1 MNKQH
6 LTAAVLS
13 AAILTSSLPLTSA
26 AAAVTDAKPQA
37 ATVATTTTEPAATK
51 ADTATT
57 PAKTDA
63 TASTAD
69 TGKADTAATTDTA
82 KTETAKTEPAKTE
95 TAEKT
100 ETAAKSD
107 EDAILDSRKISINL
121 AARSLA
127 VYEGTKRIRLYPIG
141 PGKESTPTPVGY
153 FKVES
158 KDLNPTWTDPDDPE
172 YSIPSG
178 DANPLGYRW
187 MEFQG
192 NYGIHGTNKPE
203 SIGHY
208 VSNGCVRMNEK
219 DVEAVFDLVKVG
231 TPVEITYNRIVVE
244 KTPDDQVAFYIYPDG
259 YDRQPLDVAEATKW
273 LKGYGVQNFIRDE
286 DIEQKIIA
294 SDGEPTYIGKVYN
307 ITVNGKKLE
316 NKAVEQDGITY
327 LPAID
332 LADASGVNLGWDEK
346 DEVLISTIGKATG
359 YDKKDNLYCNADDVT
374 TLFPLKGGRNGKEYV
389 YKTVKVPPKTT
400 QPVKPAAETEKTTET
415 ADAAQ
420 AGTSATQPETK

>member
-1 MNKQH
+1 MSKKQ
-6 LTAAVLS
+6 LTAALLS
-13 AAILTSSLPLTSA
+13 AAILTTSIPAFA
-26 AAAVTDAKPQA
+26 AEAVTTQTGAVTTTQA
-37 ATVATTTTEPAATK
+37 ATNT
-51 ADTATT
+51 TATT
-57 PAKTDA
+57 NAEA
-63 TASTAD
+63 Q
-69 TGKADTAATTDTA
+69 ATTSTPVT
-82 KTETAKTEPAKTE
+82 TETQTAQPAKTE
-95 TAEKT
+95 TTTTTIETTATSAKT
-100 ETAAKSD
+100 ETKAPVD
-107 EDAILDSRKISINL
+107 EEALLDSRKISINL

-127 VYEGTKRIRLYPIG
+127 VYEGSNRIRLYPIG

-178 DANPLGYRW
+178 ESNPLGYRW

-208 VSNGCVRMNEK
+208 VSNGCIRMNEK
-219 DVEAVFDLVKVG
+219 DVEDVFNLVKVG

-259 YDRQPLDVAEATKW
+259 YDRQALDVAEATKW
-273 LKGYGVQNFIRDE
+273 LKGYGVQNFISDE
-286 DIEQKIIA
+286 DIEKKIAA

-346 DEVLISTIGKATG
+346 AEVLISTIGKATG
-359 YDKKDNLYCNADDVT
+359 YDKKDNLYCNADDVQ
-374 TLFPLKGGRNGKEYV
+374 TLFPLKGGRNGKTFV
-389 YKTVKVPPKTT
+389 FTKVKVQPKVA
-400 QPVKPAAETEKTTET
+400 QPATEKTET
-415 ADAAQ
+415 MQTNTDATTAK
-420 AGTSATQPETK
+420 TQPATK

>member
-1 MNKQH
+1 MSKKQ
-6 LTAAVLS
+6 LTAALLS
-13 AAILTSSLPLTSA
+13 AAILTTSIPAFA
-26 AAAVTDAKPQA
+26 AEAATTQTGAAVTATAAQNATGTTTTPATADAA
-37 ATVATTTTEPAATK
+37 ATQSAKTETTTTTTTET
-51 ADTATT
+51 TAT
-57 PAKTDA
+57 PAKTD
-63 TASTAD
+63 T
-69 TGKADTAATTDTA
+69 KA
-82 KTETAKTEPAKTE
+82 PV
-95 TAEKT
+95 
-100 ETAAKSD
+100 D
-107 EDAILDSRKISINL
+107 EEALLDSRKISINL

-127 VYEGTKRIRLYPIG
+127 VYEGSNRIRLYPIG

-178 DANPLGYRW
+178 ESNPLGYRW

-192 NYGIHGTNKPE
+192 NYGIHGTNKPD

-208 VSNGCVRMNEK
+208 VSNGCIRMHEK
-219 DVEAVFDLVKVG
+219 DVEDVFNLVKVG

-273 LKGYGVQNFIRDE
+273 LKGYGVQNFISDE
-286 DIEQKIIA
+286 DIENKIAA

-346 DEVLISTIGKATG
+346 AEVLFSTIGKATG
-359 YDKKDNLYCNADDVT
+359 YDKKDNLYCNADDVQ
-374 TLFPLKGGRNGKEYV
+374 TLFPLKGGRNGKTFV
-389 YKTVKVPPKTT
+389 FTKVKVQPKEAQPATEKTETTTPSATTQTNTDATAATT
-400 QPVKPAAETEKTTET
+400 QP
-415 ADAAQ
+415 
-420 AGTSATQPETK
+420 ATK

>member
-1 MNKQH
+1 MMKNKH
-6 LTAAVLS
+6 LTAAMLC
-13 AAILTSSLPLTSA
+13 AAILTSSAPLAFAAEAVPPQASAQVTTA
-26 AAAVTDAKPQA
+26 AADTE
-37 ATVATTTTEPAATK
+37 TVATEMAETTTTAATSTSATQPETKADPASATTEPTK
-51 ADTATT
+51 TETV
-57 PAKTDA
+57 
-63 TASTAD
+63 
-69 TGKADTAATTDTA
+69 
-82 KTETAKTEPAKTE
+82 KTETAKTDTE
-95 TAEKT
+95 TKA
-100 ETAAKSD
+100 D

-153 FKVES
+153 FKIES
-158 KDLNPTWTDPDDPE
+158 KDLNPTWTDPTDPE

-178 DANPLGYRW
+178 ESNPLGYRW

-259 YDRQPLDVAEATKW
+259 YDRQPLDVEEATKW
-273 LKGYGVQNFIRDE
+273 LKGYGVQNFISDE
-286 DIEQKIIA
+286 DIENKIEA
-294 SDGEPTYIGKVYN
+294 SDGEPTYIGKVHN
-307 ITVNGKKLE
+307 ITVDGKKLE

-332 LADASGVNLGWDEK
+332 LADTSGVNLGWDEK
-346 DEVLISTIGKATG
+346 AEVLISTIGKAKG
-359 YDKKDNLYCNADDVT
+359 YNKKDYLYCNADDVQ
-374 TLFPLKGGRNGKEYV
+374 TLFPLKGGLSGKAFV
-389 YKTVKVPPKTT
+389 FTKV
-400 QPVKPAAETEKTTET
+400 EKTPATV
-415 ADAAQ
+415 AAPNAAQ
-420 AGTSATQPETK
+420 EKQSMKAEEPAKADG

>member
-192 NYGIHGTNKPE
+192 NYGIHGTNQPE
-203 SIGHY
+203 PIGHY
-208 VSNGCVRMNEK
+208 VSNGRVRTNAK
-219 DVEAVFDLVKVG
+219 DA

-273 LKGYGVQNFIRDE
+273 LKGYGVQNFISDE

>member
-1 MNKQH
+1 MSKKQ
-6 LTAAVLS
+6 LTAALLS
-13 AAILTSSLPLTSA
+13 AAILTTSIPAFA
-26 AAAVTDAKPQA
+26 AEAATTQTGAAVTATSAQNATGTTTTPATADAA
-37 ATVATTTTEPAATK
+37 ATQSAKTETTTTTTTET
-51 ADTATT
+51 TAT
-57 PAKTDA
+57 PAKTD
-63 TASTAD
+63 T
-69 TGKADTAATTDTA
+69 KA
-82 KTETAKTEPAKTE
+82 PV
-95 TAEKT
+95 
-100 ETAAKSD
+100 D
-107 EDAILDSRKISINL
+107 EEALLDSRKISINL

-127 VYEGTKRIRLYPIG
+127 VYEGSNRIRLYPIG

-178 DANPLGYRW
+178 ESNPLGYRW

-192 NYGIHGTNKPE
+192 NYGIHGTNKPD

-208 VSNGCVRMNEK
+208 VSNGCIRMHEK
-219 DVEAVFDLVKVG
+219 DVEDVFNLVKVG

-259 YDRQPLDVAEATKW
+259 YDRQALDVAEATKW
-273 LKGYGVQNFIRDE
+273 LKGYGVQNFISDE
-286 DIEQKIIA
+286 DIEKKIAA

-346 DEVLISTIGKATG
+346 AEVLISTIGKATG
-359 YDKKDNLYCNADDVT
+359 YDKKDNLYCNADDVQ
-374 TLFPLKGGRNGKEYV
+374 TLFPLKGGRNGKTFV
-389 YKTVKVPPKTT
+389 FTKVKVQPKEAQPATEKTETTPSATTQTNTDATAATT
-400 QPVKPAAETEKTTET
+400 QP
-415 ADAAQ
+415 
-420 AGTSATQPETK
+420 ATK